1 MNSMI
6 GENTVPLISS
16 FYGVLIYMYFLD
28 TKQHHLPHIHAMYQ
42 GFEAVFGIDSGD
54 RLDGDFPPKQTRLV
68 QAWIELRRE
77 ELQADWSLAAKGHP
91 VERVEPL
98 R

>member
-1 MNSMI
+1 M
-6 GENTVPLISS
+6 PLISS
-16 FYGVLIYMYFLD
+16 FYGVLIYMYFMD
-28 TKQHHLPHIHAMYQ
+28 NRQHNSPHIHAMYQ
-42 GFEAVFGIDSGD
+42 GAEAVFSIETAEL
-54 RLDGDFPPKQTRLV
+54 LDGKFPLRQTRLV

-77 ELQADWSLAAKGHP
+77 ELIADWSLAIQGQP

>member
-1 MNSMI
+1 MTTATLFKI
-6 GENTVPLISS
+6 GRRDN
-16 FYGVLIYMYFLD
+16 
-28 TKQHHLPHIHAMYQ
+28 HAADLM
-42 GFEAVFGIDSGD
+42 
-54 RLDGDFPPKQTRLV
+54 DGKFPPKQTRLV

-77 ELQADWSLAAKGHP
+77 ELIADWSLAVTGQP

>member
-1 MNSMI
+1 M
-6 GENTVPLISS
+6 PLISS
-16 FYGVLIYMYFLD
+16 FYGVLIYMHFMD
-28 TKQHHLPHIHAMYQ
+28 IRQQHTPYICALYQ
-42 GFEAVFGIDSGD
+42 EHEAVFAIDTAD
-54 RLDGDFPPKQTRLV
+54 LLDSKFPTKQTRLV

-77 ELQADWSLAAKGHP
+77 ELVADWSPAVKGQP

>member
-1 MNSMI
+1 M
-6 GENTVPLISS
+6 PLISS
-16 FYGVLIYMYFLD
+16 FYGVLIYMYFMD
-28 TKQHHLPHIHAMYQ
+28 TKQHHTPHIHALYQ
-42 GFEAVFGIDSGD
+42 GFEAVFSIDAAD
-54 RLDGDFPPKQTRLV
+54 LIDGKFPPKQTRLV

-77 ELQADWSLAAKGHP
+77 ELIADCSLANQGQP

>member
-1 MNSMI
+1 M
-6 GENTVPLISS
+6 PLISS
-16 FYGVLIYMYFLD
+16 FYGVLIYMYFMD
-28 TKQHHLPHIHAMYQ
+28 TKQHNAPHIHAMYQ
-42 GFEAVFGIDSGD
+42 GAEAVFAIDSAEL
-54 RLDGDFPPKQTRLV
+54 LDGKFPVRQTRLV

-77 ELQADWSLAAKGHP
+77 ELIADWSLAVKGHP

>member
-1 MNSMI
+1 M
-6 GENTVPLISS
+6 PLISS

-28 TKQHHLPHIHAMYQ
+28 TKQHHVPHIHAMYQ
-42 GFEAVFGIDSGD
+42 GFEAVYAIESAELLSGK
-54 RLDGDFPPKQTRLV
+54 FPVKQTRLV

-77 ELQADWSLAAKGHP
+77 ELIADWSLASTGQP

>member
-1 MNSMI
+1 M
-6 GENTVPLISS
+6 PLISS
-16 FYGVLIYMYFLD
+16 FYGVLIYMYFMD
-28 TKQHHLPHIHAMYQ
+28 TKQHNSPHIHAMYQ
-42 GFEAVFGIDSGD
+42 GSEAVFAIETAEM
-54 RLDGDFPPKQTRLV
+54 LDGKFPIRQTRLV

-77 ELQADWSLAAKGHP
+77 ELIADWSLAIQGQP

>member
-1 MNSMI
+1 ML
-6 GENTVPLISS
+6 LISS
-16 FYGVLIYMYFLD
+16 FYGVLIYMYFMD
-28 TKQHHLPHIHAMYQ
+28 TRQHHTPHIHAMYQ
-42 GFEAVFGIDSGD
+42 GHEAVFSIDTAD
-54 RLDGDFPPKQTRLV
+54 LMDGKFPSKQTRLV

-77 ELQADWSLAAKGHP
+77 ELVADWSLAVQGQP

>member
-1 MNSMI
+1 MPVSITRRISMRCVR
-6 GENTVPLISS
+6 E
-16 FYGVLIYMYFLD
+16 Y
-28 TKQHHLPHIHAMYQ
+28 
-42 GFEAVFGIDSGD
+42 EAVFAINTEDL
-54 RLDGDFPPKQTRLV
+54 LDGKFPPKQTRLV

-77 ELQADWSLAAKGHP
+77 ELVADWSLAVQSQP

>member
-1 MNSMI
+1 MY
-6 GENTVPLISS
+6 LID
-16 FYGVLIYMYFLD
+16 I
-28 TKQHHLPHIHAMYQ
+28 KQHRAPHIHAMYQ
-42 GFEAVFGIDSGD
+42 GFEAVFSIQTADI
-54 RLDGDFPPKQTRLV
+54 LDGKFPPKQTRLV

-77 ELQADWSLAAKGHP
+77 ELDADWSLAVQGQP

>member
-1 MNSMI
+1 M
-6 GENTVPLISS
+6 PLISS
-16 FYGVLIYMYFLD
+16 FYGVLIYMYFMD
-28 TKQHHLPHIHAMYQ
+28 NKQHKLPHIHAMYQ
-42 GFEAVFGIDSGD
+42 GGEAVFAIGSAEL
-54 RLDGDFPPKQTRLV
+54 LDGKFPVRQTRLV

-77 ELQADWSLAAKGHP
+77 ELVADWSLAVQGHP

>member
-1 MNSMI
+1 M
-6 GENTVPLISS
+6 PLISS
-16 FYGVLIYMYFLD
+16 FYGVLIYMYFVD
-28 TKQHHLPHIHAMYQ
+28 TKQHNSPHIHAMYQ
-42 GFEAVFGIDSGD
+42 GSEAVFAIETAEM
-54 RLDGDFPPKQTRLV
+54 LDGKFPIRQTRLV

-77 ELQADWSLAAKGHP
+77 ELIADWSLAIQGQP

>member
-1 MNSMI
+1 M
-6 GENTVPLISS
+6 PLISS
-16 FYGVLIYMYFLD
+16 FYGVLIYMYFMD
-28 TKQHHLPHIHAMYQ
+28 NRQHHAPHIHALYQ
-42 GFEAVFGIDSGD
+42 GHEAVFAIESADL
-54 RLDGDFPPKQTRLV
+54 LDGKLPLRQMRLV

-77 ELQADWSLAAKGHP
+77 ELIADWSLAIKGQP

>member
-1 MNSMI
+1 M
-6 GENTVPLISS
+6 PLISA
-16 FYGVLIYMYFLD
+16 FYGVLIYMYFMD
-28 TKQHHLPHIHAMYQ
+28 TKQHHTAHIHAMYQ
-42 GFEAVFGIDSGD
+42 GFEAVFSIETADLLSGK
-54 RLDGDFPPKQTRLV
+54 FPVKQTRLV

-77 ELQADWSLAAKGHP
+77 ELIADWSLAILGQP

>member
-1 MNSMI
+1 M
-6 GENTVPLISS
+6 PLISS
-16 FYGVLIYMYFLD
+16 FYGVLIYMYVLD
-28 TKQHHLPHIHAMYQ
+28 TRQHNSPHIHALYQ
-42 GFEAVFGIDSGD
+42 GAEAVFAIDTAEL
-54 RLDGDFPPKQTRLV
+54 LDGRFPVRQTRLV

-77 ELQADWSLAAKGHP
+77 ELIADWSLAIQGHP

>member
-1 MNSMI
+1 
-6 GENTVPLISS
+6 
-16 FYGVLIYMYFLD
+16 MYFMD
-28 TKQHHLPHIHAMYQ
+28 TRQHHTPHIHAMYQ
-42 GFEAVFGIDSGD
+42 RYEAAFAIDTAD
-54 RLDGDFPPKQTRLV
+54 LMDGNFPSTQTRLV

-77 ELQADWSLAAKGHP
+77 ELIADWSLAVEGHP

>member
-1 MNSMI
+1 M
-6 GENTVPLISS
+6 PLISS
-16 FYGVLIYMYFLD
+16 FYGVLIYMYFMD
-28 TKQHHLPHIHAMYQ
+28 IKQHKAPHIHAMYQ
-42 GFEAVFGIDSGD
+42 GEEAVFAIETAEL
-54 RLDGDFPPKQTRLV
+54 LDGKFPVKQTRLV

-77 ELQADWSLAAKGHP
+77 ELIADWSLAFKGQP